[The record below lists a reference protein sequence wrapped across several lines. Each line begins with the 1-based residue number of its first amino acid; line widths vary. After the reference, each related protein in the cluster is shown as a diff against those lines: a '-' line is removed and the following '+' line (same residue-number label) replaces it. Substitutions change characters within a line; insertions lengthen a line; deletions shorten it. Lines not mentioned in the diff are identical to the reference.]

1 VSRKKIEGG
10 SISALIGEEIS
21 SLKRFFSIKTIK
33 GALGN
38 TYHIP
43 DHMGVDHGGLN
54 SRTFQPSNQVR
65 DPHFGW
71 RRIRICL
78 PSEHRKTHSFPGQ
91 ESGKRGSLE
100 TRGEL
105 DFSLKHLK
113 FAKNPILYEVR
124 LLWYYMENTK

>member
-1 VSRKKIEGG
+1 MLRAI
-10 SISALIGEEIS
+10 LFW
-21 SLKRFFSIKTIK
+21 LNRFLSIKTIK
-33 GALGN
+33 RASWN
-38 TYHIP
+38 IHHISYY
-43 DHMGVDHGGLN
+43 MGVDHCGFN

-91 ESGKRGSLE
+91 ESGKGGSLE